1 MKNTNWI
8 TELVGRFLAFLYLIY
23 WCIIGVIADISRKLR
38 KGKKRIDVERYVYPP
53 KD

>member
-8 TELVGRFLAFLYLIY
+8 KKKKKRFLGLMYLIY
-23 WCIIGVIADISRKLR
+23 LWTMGVIADISRKLR

>member
-1 MKNTNWI
+1 MKKQNMI
-8 TELVGRFLAFLYLIY
+8 VKMVGGLLGFLYLIY

-38 KGKKRIDVERYVYPP
+38 KGKKRIDVERYVYPT